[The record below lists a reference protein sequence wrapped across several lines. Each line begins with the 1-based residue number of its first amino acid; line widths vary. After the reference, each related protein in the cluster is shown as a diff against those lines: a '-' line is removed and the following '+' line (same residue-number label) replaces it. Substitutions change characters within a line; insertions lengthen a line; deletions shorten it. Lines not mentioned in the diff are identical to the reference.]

1 MERKILNI
9 KEILK
14 STNYKRNCF
23 LFSIFFFAGIL
34 ACTVCLTSGLSY
46 EITWESILGTSIF
59 TLVFGFLFIWF
70 FGLKNILS
78 ILKDVKPIKNK
89 DFVIYED
96 ILVGKTKNHVRDST
110 YYELVFDGFT
120 FKTGESIT
128 VEFVEYKY
136 SKIGEP
142 YYIVSSKNG
151 KSNLAFPKSKYE
163 LDAELYPLVRVIN
176 SENNF

>member
-59 TLVFGFLFIWF
+59 TLVFGFLFTK
-70 FGLKNILS
+70 LAHNVDAL
-78 ILKDVKPIKNK
+78 
-89 DFVIYED
+89 FVI
-96 ILVGKTKNHVRDST
+96 
-110 YYELVFDGFT
+110 LVFVVVLDFDALNDDFCRMSFKYIMTAIFT
-120 FKTGESIT
+120 S
-128 VEFVEYKY
+128 
-136 SKIGEP
+136 
-142 YYIVSSKNG
+142 
-151 KSNLAFPKSKYE
+151 LLR
-163 LDAELYPLVRVIN
+163 LDYN
-176 SENNF
+176 